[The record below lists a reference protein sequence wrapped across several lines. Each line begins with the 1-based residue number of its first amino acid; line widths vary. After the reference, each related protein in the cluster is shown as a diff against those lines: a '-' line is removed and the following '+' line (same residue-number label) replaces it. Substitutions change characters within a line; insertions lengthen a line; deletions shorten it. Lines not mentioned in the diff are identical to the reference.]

1 MSLHSKLKPPHRGR
15 HPFPWTRT
23 DGSTVVDAKCDCGH
37 LQSWHH
43 DRGAQF
49 GHGECAVCTCL
60 RFTWMRWILRL
71 PGDRE
76 PAQEELAP

>member
-1 MSLHSKLKPPHRGR
+1 MQNATAAICNPGITTAAPSLD
-15 HPFPWTRT
+15 T
-23 DGSTVVDAKCDCGH
+23 ANA
-37 LQSWHH
+37 QSAPA
-43 DRGAQF
+43 G
-49 GHGECAVCTCL
+49 